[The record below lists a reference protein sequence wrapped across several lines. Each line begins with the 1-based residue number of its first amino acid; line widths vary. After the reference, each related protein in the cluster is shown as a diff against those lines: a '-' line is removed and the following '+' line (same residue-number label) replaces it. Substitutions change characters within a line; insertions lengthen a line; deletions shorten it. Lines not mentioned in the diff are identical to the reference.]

1 MIYVDTNV
9 FVYAI
14 ENHPK
19 YGKSCTGILKDVESG
34 KLEASCSVLV
44 LVELINVLKRINDYL
59 SREGRGRLD
68 IERNIE
74 AVMSLPL
81 VWIDL
86 DFLVI
91 EKASAY
97 AFDVNGVDYVHVASM
112 ELNSIHEVLSA
123 DKGLEKVGI
132 LERIDPLDYQVR

>member
-1 MIYVDTNV
+1 MIYIDTNV

-19 YGKSCTGILKDVESG
+19 YGKSCGGILRDVEG
-34 KLEASCSVLV
+34 GRLEASCSVLV
-44 LVELINVLKRINDYL
+44 LVELINVLKKINDYL
-59 SREGRGRLD
+59 SKEGQRRLD
-68 IERNIE
+68 IERNVE

-81 VWIDL
+81 VWIDV

-91 EKASAY
+91 ERASTY
-97 AFDVNGVDYVHVASM
+97 AFGINGVDYVHIASM

-123 DKGLEKVGI
+123 DRDLEKVGI
-132 LERIDPLDYQVR
+132 IERVDPLDYRAS